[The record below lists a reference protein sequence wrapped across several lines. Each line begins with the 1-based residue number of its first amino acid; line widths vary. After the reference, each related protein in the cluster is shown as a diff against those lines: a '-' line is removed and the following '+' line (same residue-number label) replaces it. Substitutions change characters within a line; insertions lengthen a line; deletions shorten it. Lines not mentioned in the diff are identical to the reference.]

1 MKSRLGYSSHFLTE
15 VRKLKL
21 SLLEKVLLSSLLLMC
36 LISVLSA
43 MSGRDIGSTEQLKMA
58 KLQAQQDLMAL
69 RTSTST
75 DSQTGER

>member
-69 RTSTST
+69 RTNSSAETSN
-75 DSQTGER
+75 DAR

>member
-58 KLQAQQDLMAL
+58 KLQAQQALMAL
-69 RTSTST
+69 RTNSSAETSN
-75 DSQTGER
+75 DAR